1 MAFFVI
7 SCLELFKYAAMKKE
21 KIVNVSISLVLV
33 TSFIIAGIFD
43 YYIGK
48 DKRIVKSHRNDHH
61 SVINELFARKI
72 RLGQPV
78 GKLLSRWPPSRYS
91 KHDNYMTLFYVKN
104 NEESDSCC
112 GGYSIYIRITAMENK
127 LVKALAV
134 EGVLSEIE
142 YVFFT
147 NMDQATEDDYWESRL
162 QSITAAR

>member
-1 MAFFVI
+1 
-7 SCLELFKYAAMKKE
+7 MKKE
-21 KIVNVSISLVLV
+21 KIVKVSISLMLV
-33 TSFIIAGIFD
+33 ASFIVAGFFD
-43 YYIGK
+43 YNRGK
-48 DKRIVKSHRNDHH
+48 EKRIVKSHRNDHH

-78 GKLLSRWPPSRYS
+78 GELLRSWPPSRYS
-91 KHDNYMTLFYVKN
+91 KHDNYMTLVYVKN

-142 YVFFT
+142 YVFFS
-147 NMDQATEDDYWESRL
+147 NMDQATEDNYWTSRL
-162 QSITAAR
+162 QSLTANR